1 MSNISFF
8 SGANDGKGP
17 NQAKPDQNVVKRQKK
32 KRPAKPVRKVSNLV
46 FVMPKEADPQA
57 KVQAASENK
66 IGKLMRYMKKY
77 WSIHVDKKFYPVK
90 VDFRMP
96 DRMTHQRPENWWLIK
111 RARQKTL
118 DHTGFFSNVRE
129 PYHDL
134 GPPELDTAMLV
145 FKNMHEDLLTDV

>member
-8 SGANDGKGP
+8 SGAKDGKGP

-77 WSIHVDKKFYPVK
+77 W
-90 VDFRMP
+90 
-96 DRMTHQRPENWWLIK
+96 
-111 RARQKTL
+111 
-118 DHTGFFSNVRE
+118 
-129 PYHDL
+129 
-134 GPPELDTAMLV
+134 
-145 FKNMHEDLLTDV
+145 